1 MAWHSSASPQVA
13 KKLGED
19 YINLTGDV
27 LLCSGFIAYLG
38 AFTGGYRDRAA
49 REWVEL
55 CKKSNI
61 PCADTFRCAGWT

>member
-1 MAWHSSASPQVA
+1 MA

-27 LLCSGFIAYLG
+27 LLSSGFIAYLG
-38 AFTGGYRDRAA
+38 AFTGSYRDRAA

-55 CKKSNI
+55 CKKSSI
-61 PCADTFRCAGWT
+61 PCADTFR